1 MLILPF
7 INEGNTMDAS
17 DFSEASQFVYNTLEC
32 TIRVLSEHVGREL
45 DFEDL
50 TESSQEVILLMQGN
64 LCRHLGISV
73 ASLLEDPFRLCVL
86 QAP

>member
-1 MLILPF
+1 
-7 INEGNTMDAS
+7 MDAA

-32 TIRVLSEHVGREL
+32 AIRALSEHLGKEL

-50 TESSQEVILLMQGN
+50 TESSQEVILLMQRN
-64 LCRHLGISV
+64 LCRNLGISV
-73 ASLLEDPFRLCVL
+73 TSLLEDSSRRCVL